1 VRVRQSKVKV
11 EGRGRLVPMRLGG
24 IAFQVRYGID
34 KPGDV
39 FQHRRGA
46 RPMQWTRCSVH
57 LPDDGQLPDG
67 SYFLYTDD
75 GKVHQLKT
83 IDGKWQCLAM
93 AA

>member
-1 VRVRQSKVKV
+1 VRIRQSKVKV

-39 FQHRRGA
+39 FQHGRGV

>member
-1 VRVRQSKVKV
+1 MRQ
-11 EGRGRLVPMRLGG
+11 GG
-24 IAFQVRYGID
+24 IAFQVRYGIN

-39 FQHRRGA
+39 FQHGRGV
-46 RPMQWTRCSVH
+46 RPMQWTKCSVH

-75 GKVHQLKT
+75 GKVHQLKS
-83 IDGKWQCLAM
+83 IDGKWHCLAM

>member
-1 VRVRQSKVKV
+1 
-11 EGRGRLVPMRLGG
+11 MRPGG
-24 IAFQVRYGID
+24 IAFRVRYGID

-39 FQHRRGA
+39 FQHGRGV
-46 RPMQWTRCSVH
+46 RPMQWTKCSVH
-57 LPDDGQLPDG
+57 LPDDGQLPNG

-83 IDGKWQCLAM
+83 IDGKWHCLAM